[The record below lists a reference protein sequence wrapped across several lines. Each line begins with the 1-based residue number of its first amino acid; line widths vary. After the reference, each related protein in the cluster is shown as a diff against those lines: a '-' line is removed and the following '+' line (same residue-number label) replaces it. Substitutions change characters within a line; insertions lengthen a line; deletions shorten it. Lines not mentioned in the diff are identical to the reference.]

1 MKKKDKEM
9 REVVAGVVKMT
20 LNAGILW
27 TLQKRLQ
34 LSKDEE
40 EIKALGKE
48 VDKLVKEIEE
58 EQDKLDK
65 LNKKGK
71 NDGNK
76 Q

>member
-9 REVVAGVVKMT
+9 REAVAGVVKMT
-20 LNAGILW
+20 LNAGILL

-65 LNKKGK
+65 LSKKRK
-71 NDGNK
+71 E
-76 Q
+76 